1 MRRRREAPEAAPRPA
16 EDDAARDAA
25 PTPTHAGASPAE
37 AYGFA
42 GFVLTGTGCASRD
55 KRPTLSASSRARS
68 PRSTHPH
75 HRPDAGV
82 FFVLYLLWAYVPDD
96 VLRAAGIAY
105 YPDKYWALAVP
116 IWIFALGLYVA
127 WAYEG
132 VNRMTVRSRDD
143 EDLIQ
148 ERTGSILTAVEDPEP
163 EVRPHRDDASSAS
176 PRERRRESN
185 VV

>member
-1 MRRRREAPEAAPRPA
+1 MENIWVLQMVQYLSGSSQLRVEHVPN
-16 EDDAARDAA
+16 
-25 PTPTHAGASPAE
+25 
-37 AYGFA
+37 FA
-42 GFVLTGTGCASRD
+42 TAV
-55 KRPTLSASSRARS
+55 
-68 PRSTHPH
+68 
-75 HRPDAGV
+75 
-82 FFVLYLLWAYVPDD
+82 
-96 VLRAAGIAY
+96 RAAGIAY

>member
-1 MRRRREAPEAAPRPA
+1 MMRLGTRPRRRPMRGPPPLRRTGSRASSSLVRAAPLETNAQP
-16 EDDAARDAA
+16 
-25 PTPTHAGASPAE
+25 
-37 AYGFA
+37 
-42 GFVLTGTGCASRD
+42 
-55 KRPTLSASSRARS
+55 S
-68 PRSTHPH
+68 PRHRAPAHHDRLTLR

>member
-1 MRRRREAPEAAPRPA
+1 M
-16 EDDAARDAA
+16 
-25 PTPTHAGASPAE
+25 
-37 AYGFA
+37 
-42 GFVLTGTGCASRD
+42 
-55 KRPTLSASSRARS
+55 
-68 PRSTHPH
+68 
-75 HRPDAGV
+75 
-82 FFVLYLLWAYVPDD
+82 
-96 VLRAAGIAY
+96 
-105 YPDKYWALAVP
+105 P